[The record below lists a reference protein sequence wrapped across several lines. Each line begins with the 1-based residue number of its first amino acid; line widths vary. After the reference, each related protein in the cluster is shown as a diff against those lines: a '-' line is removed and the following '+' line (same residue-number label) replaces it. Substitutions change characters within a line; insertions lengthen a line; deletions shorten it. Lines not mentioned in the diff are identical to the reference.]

1 MTHAFIR
8 SASIDW
14 SDVATDSYLR
24 AIPALAQLGEL
35 DLDRP
40 LTFFAGENGSGKST
54 LLEAVA
60 VAYGFNPEGG
70 TLNYRFQTYNDVSDL
85 SQAVRLQK
93 GMSRPLAGYFFRAES
108 FFNVATQAEVY
119 RQSGFGAEPKEIYYA
134 RYGGRSFHEQSHGES
149 FFSLISNLSGHGL
162 YLLDEPEA
170 ALSPQ
175 RQLALLSSV
184 VELLLADQQP
194 ERPRPLPA
202 RRARGRAFAPTPARA
217 AELRGRGNPAGR
229 AVHRSEPLA
238 HPARHPRRMH
248 LLLRRRGGAPGSLRG
263 NLELPGDR
271 TLHQQPR
278 GPAAQPAG
286 LPVGRPPRPRKAPHG
301 NPPTPRNRIPRVSPL

>member
-184 VELLLADQQP
+184 VEA
-194 ERPRPLPA
+194 
-202 RRARGRAFAPTPARA
+202 T
-217 AELRGRGNPAGR
+217 
-229 AVHRSEPLA
+229 
-238 HPARHPRRMH
+238 
-248 LLLRRRGGAPGSLRG
+248 RRGAQFIVASHSPILLGIPGACIYSFDDGEVRPVPYEETSSYQVTELFINNREGLLH
-263 NLELPGDR
+263 NLLDS
-271 TLHQQPR
+271 Q
-278 GPAAQPAG
+278 
-286 LPVGRPPRPRKAPHG
+286 
-301 NPPTPRNRIPRVSPL
+301 